1 MNLSICLSPP
11 ACLRLA
17 RLPVRA
23 TGFHGSGLARVER
36 GRHSGLAPARA
47 GRHLG
52 AAMWEKLTS
61 IFTASG
67 DADASGAPDEE
78 ALQLATAALLIR
90 ASLIDGKEDAAET
103 ERLRGLLAKRFDLSD
118 AQTEELIA
126 RGRARDAEAVDLYGH
141 TRILTEHLDAQ
152 GRGDMVEMLWEI
164 VLSDETIDDFEANLV
179 WRVSELL
186 HISTRERVILR
197 KKVATRL
204 GLEDG

>member
-1 MNLSICLSPP
+1 
-11 ACLRLA
+11 
-17 RLPVRA
+17 
-23 TGFHGSGLARVER
+23 
-36 GRHSGLAPARA
+36 
-47 GRHLG
+47 
-52 AAMWEKLTS
+52 MWEKLTS

-67 DADASGAPDEE
+67 DADAAGAPDDE

-90 ASLIDGKEDAAET
+90 ASLVDGKEDAAEA
-103 ERLRGLLAKRFDLSD
+103 ERLRALLRKRFDLSD
-118 AQTEELIA
+118 AQTEDLIA

-141 TRILTEHLDAQ
+141 TRILTEHLDAR

-197 KKVATRL
+197 KKVAARL